1 MVETARE
8 LAGVFP
14 VPVPRPFGLI
24 AAGARNEL
32 QFSKNSLRV
41 KYARLVLTQLVKLAL
56 KRFDSPA
63 WRRTRSADRYLSK
76 PAAGIF
82 VTDIHQDHLDD
93 GRTRESRKHNGIRLP
108 KECRQ
113 CSSEPKVGV
122 AMIED

>member
-56 KRFDSPA
+56 KRFDAIHRLGDEPA
-63 WRRTRSADRYLSK
+63 VR
-76 PAAGIF
+76 
-82 VTDIHQDHLDD
+82 TDIC
-93 GRTRESRKHNGIRLP
+93 RSRP
-108 KECRQ
+108 Q
-113 CSSEPKVGV
+113 AFS
-122 AMIED
+122 